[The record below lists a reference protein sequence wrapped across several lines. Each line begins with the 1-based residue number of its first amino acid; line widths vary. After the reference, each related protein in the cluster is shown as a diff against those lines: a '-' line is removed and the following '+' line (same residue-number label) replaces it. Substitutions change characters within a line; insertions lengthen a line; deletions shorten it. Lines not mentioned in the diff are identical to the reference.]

1 MGGNYQKNVIYGNV
15 CVIRFEKTI
24 EQNCFREIR
33 KVKPGNMIKIP
44 NVITEQYEPVEE
56 VDGREN
62 VIRLLKRENGR
73 YYILKVYDAGS
84 LEVLLSLKKL
94 SPRGVPTIREI
105 YREAFGSAALQ
116 NSESSDTTTTQNVE
130 PSATNASKNMDASD
144 DNMPL
149 QKTIYVIEDE
159 ISGTRLDRFIKQN
172 KNTISAEWIYRFID
186 RATSILERLHRA
198 SPPLIHR
205 DIKPENIMIGA
216 LPDCRFQEKAGIGN
230 PVRRV
235 SGQPAACGEVWLLD
249 FNISRLYDNKAA
261 HDRTDRDTH
270 IMGTFGFAAPEQY
283 GFMESD
289 ARSDVYGLGAT
300 VEFIL
305 DKTGVED
312 RTLRKIVK
320 KCKEFS
326 PKDRYQSMA
335 ELRRVVSK
343 FVPDR
348 ERRKPDY
355 SVKGRALSSA
365 GIPGAEI
372 IIDSG
377 IPGAEI
383 SGTGSGGFAPS
394 DPEKRFASG
403 EMSRYSDGNHSDVW
417 PPNGLFTGRLDRGLY
432 KGKYHRYA
440 PPGFRRGSPGR
451 MLFAIFWYY
460 ALTYSV
466 LHYTIDESRIAAK
479 YYHTDLVLNRI
490 LISITMVAG
499 ILFTCNY
506 LDIWDIYPTLR
517 ENPRWKRMLFV
528 LIGDIVLFVSLVC
541 IVYMIESLFMSS

>member
-1 MGGNYQKNVIYGNV
+1 
-15 CVIRFEKTI
+15 
-24 EQNCFREIR
+24 
-33 KVKPGNMIKIP
+33 MIKIP

-144 DNMPL
+144 DNMSL

-289 ARSDVYGLGAT
+289 ARSDIYGLGAT

-348 ERRKPDY
+348 ERSKP
-355 SVKGRALSSA
+355 
-365 GIPGAEI
+365 E
-372 IIDSG
+372 
-377 IPGAEI
+377 
-383 SGTGSGGFAPS
+383 
-394 DPEKRFASG
+394 RFASG

-466 LHYTIDESRIAAK
+466 LHYTIDKSRIAAK

-528 LIGDIVLFVSLVC
+528 LIGDIVLYVSLVC

>member
-1 MGGNYQKNVIYGNV
+1 
-15 CVIRFEKTI
+15 
-24 EQNCFREIR
+24 
-33 KVKPGNMIKIP
+33 MIQIP
-44 NVITEQYEPVEE
+44 NAITEQYEPIEE

-62 VIRLLKRENGR
+62 VIRLLKRENSM

-105 YREAFGSAALQ
+105 YREASGSATSQ
-116 NSESSDTTTTQNVE
+116 N
-130 PSATNASKNMDASD
+130 
-144 DNMPL
+144 
-149 QKTIYVIEDE
+149 KTIYVIEDE
-159 ISGTRLDRFIKQN
+159 INGTRLDRFVRKN
-172 KNTISAEWIYRFID
+172 KNIISADWIYLFID
-186 RATSILERLHRA
+186 RTASILARLHRA
-198 SPPLIHR
+198 SAPLIHR
-205 DIKPENIMIGA
+205 DIKPENIIIEG
-216 LPDCRFQEKAGIGN
+216 
-230 PVRRV
+230 
-235 SGQPAACGEVWLLD
+235 GEVWLLD

-289 ARSDVYGLGAT
+289 ARSDIYGLGAT
-300 VEFIL
+300 VEYIL
-305 DKTGVED
+305 DQTGVED

-343 FVPDR
+343 HVPDR
-348 ERRKPDY
+348 D
-355 SVKGRALSSA
+355 
-365 GIPGAEI
+365 I
-372 IIDSG
+372 
-377 IPGAEI
+377 
-383 SGTGSGGFAPS
+383 
-394 DPEKRFASG
+394 
-403 EMSRYSDGNHSDVW
+403 SRYSDGTHSDVW

-440 PPGFRRGSPGR
+440 PPGFRRGSFGR

-466 LHYTIDESRIAAK
+466 MHYTIDESRIAAK

-541 IVYMIESLFMSS
+541 IVYLIESLFMSS